1 MENDDRIRKLSR
13 RQMLRASAGAATAA
27 FLAACGASQTVTTPT
42 AAPAV
47 QPTQAPAPTSVPTE
61 APAVT
66 AAATEAATEVA
77 TEAATEVATEAAT
90 EVATEAATEA
100 ATEVATTAPTVA
112 PTNTPAPLP
121 VGSAG
126 KITIIH
132 RTEYFKEVETKF
144 RDIVTEFVKSQG
156 AELDISTANPEVF
169 GDFMAKVQAAVQAG
183 NPPDLAYTTLSV
195 QQLAFL
201 ETVEDLTDVVDEA
214 VKLYG
219 DVVPLTAAKNAQID
233 GRWMSVPFM
242 SNSGA
247 WFARKDAFDAKGI
260 DLTTLDT
267 WDKRRDAALAVSD
280 PANEL
285 WGWGLTIN
293 KSGDGHGV
301 IMGVIQAFGG
311 SITDKSGTKVTWNSP
326 ETVAAVKWLQET
338 YTSDK
343 YKPMLPPG
351 IESWTDTSNNENYLA
366 GKIALTT
373 NAFTIYGKMKQDG
386 NPLLEKTAV
395 VRAPKTNAGEIL
407 ESGGNGW
414 FSIFKGAKNIDLAK
428 KVILH
433 LLDPANFMAMVQLGG
448 GLFLPAYKN
457 LWTDEVTKIDPNFAT
472 LKEIIFS
479 PTPFTGFAWPADP
492 NAAIDAV
499 TAAAIQS
506 EMMSNVTTGKMTAED
521 AVADAHGKI
530 VRIFEELGLP
540 QG

>member
-1 MENDDRIRKLSR
+1 METDDQGRRVSR
-13 RQMLRASAGAATAA
+13 RQMLRATASAAASA
-27 FLAACGASQTVTTPT
+27 FLAACGAAPAATQPTAEPAGTTAPIAAAEPTATTASAVT
-42 AAPAV
+42 AAPAE
-47 QPTQAPAPTSVPTE
+47 TMT
-61 APAVT
+61 T
-66 AAATEAATEVA
+66 AAASEATTAAAATA
-77 TEAATEVATEAAT
+77 
-90 EVATEAATEA
+90 
-100 ATEVATTAPTVA
+100 APTVA

-126 KITIIH
+126 KFTIIH
-132 RTEYFKEVETKF
+132 RTEYFQEVETKF
-144 RDIVTEFVKSQG
+144 RDTVTAFVQSQG

-195 QQLAFL
+195 PQLHFL
-201 ETVEDLTDVVDEA
+201 ETVEDVTDVVEEA
-214 VKLYG
+214 VRLYG
-219 DVVPLTAAKNAQID
+219 DVVPLIAAKNAQID
-233 GRWMSVPFM
+233 GRWWSVPFM

-247 WFARKDAFDAKGI
+247 WFARRDAFEAAGI
-260 DLTTLDT
+260 DVTTLDT
-267 WDKRRDAALAVSD
+267 WDKRREAALEVSD
-280 PANEL
+280 PSKEL

-301 IMGVIQAFGG
+301 IMGVIQAHGG
-311 SITDKSGTKVTWNSP
+311 SITDESGTKVTWNSP
-326 ETVAAVKWLQET
+326 ETVAAVKWLEET

-386 NPLLEKTAV
+386 NPLLAQTV
-395 VRAPKTNAGEIL
+395 VLRSPRANDGTVL
-407 ESGGNGW
+407 ETGGNGW
-414 FSIFKGAKNIDLAK
+414 FSIFRGAQNIDLAK

-433 LLDPANFMAMVQLGG
+433 LLDPANFMQMVQLGG

-457 LWTDEVTKIDPNFAT
+457 LWTDEVVAIDPNFAT
-472 LKEIIFS
+472 LREIIFS

-506 EMMSNVTTGKMTAED
+506 EMMSNVTTGKMTAEQ
-521 AVADAHGKI
+521 AVEDAHNKI

>member
-1 MENDDRIRKLSR
+1 MENDDRTPKISR
-13 RQMLRASAGAATAA
+13 RQMLRSSAAAAAASAY
-27 FLAACGASQTVTTPT
+27 LVACGTAPTTTTPAADTPVAQVEPT
-42 AAPAV
+42 AAP
-47 QPTQAPAPTSVPTE
+47 PTTAPTTAPTATT
-61 APAVT
+61 APTT
-66 AAATEAATEVA
+66 AAATTAPTTAAATTVA
-77 TEAATEVATEAAT
+77 TEAAAAPT
-90 EVATEAATEA
+90 V
-100 ATEVATTAPTVA
+100 APTVA

-121 VGSAG
+121 VGQAG
-126 KITIIH
+126 RITVIH

-144 RDIVTEFVKSQG
+144 RDLVTEYVASQG

-169 GDFMAKVQAAVQAG
+169 GDFTAKVQAAVAAG
-183 NPPDLAYTTLSV
+183 NPPDLAYTTLSI

-201 ETVEDLTDVVDEA
+201 ETVEDVTDVVDQA
-214 VKLYG
+214 VASYG

-247 WFARKDAFDAKGI
+247 WFARRDALETAGI
-260 DLTTLDT
+260 DPTTLTT
-267 WDKRRDAALAVSD
+267 WDSRREAALAMSD
-280 PANEL
+280 PDNEL

-311 SITDKSGTKVTWNSP
+311 SITDETGERVTWNSP
-326 ETVAAVKWLQET
+326 ETVAGVKWLQET
-338 YTSDK
+338 YTGEK
-343 YKPMLPPG
+343 YRPMLPPG

-366 GKIALTT
+366 GKIGMTS
-373 NAFTIYGKMKQDG
+373 NAFTVYGKMKQDK
-386 NPLLEKTAV
+386 NPLLEQTVVMRNPTANDGTV
-395 VRAPKTNAGEIL
+395 L

-414 FSIFKGAKNIDLAK
+414 FSIFRGAQNIDLAK

-433 LLDPANFMAMVQLGG
+433 LLDPANFMSMVQQGG

-457 LWTDEVTKIDPNFAT
+457 LWTEEVTSIDPNFAS
-472 LKEIIFS
+472 LREIIFS

-506 EMMSNVTTGKMTAED
+506 EMMANVTTGNMTAEE
-521 AVADAHGKI
+521 AVEDAHNKI

-540 QG
+540 QS

>member
-27 FLAACGASQTVTTPT
+27 FLAACGA
-42 AAPAV
+42 APAA
-47 QPTQAPAPTSVPTE
+47 QAPTTAPVTEAEPTTAPAPTDAPAPTE
-61 APAVT
+61 APAM
-66 AAATEAATEVA
+66 TEAATEMA
-77 TEAATEVATEAAT
+77 TEAPAV
-90 EVATEAATEA
+90 TEA

-112 PTNTPAPLP
+112 PTNTPAALP

-144 RDIVTEFVKSQG
+144 RDTVTAFVESQG

-214 VKLYG
+214 VRLYG
-219 DVVPLTAAKNAQID
+219 DVVPLIAAKNAQID

-247 WFARKDAFDAKGI
+247 WFARNDALEAKGI
-260 DLTTLDT
+260 DVTTLDT
-267 WDKRRDAALAVSD
+267 WDKRRDAALAISD
-280 PANEL
+280 PDNEL

-311 SITDKSGTKVTWNSP
+311 AITDESGTKVTWNSP
-326 ETVAAVKWLQET
+326 ETVAAVKWLEET

-366 GKIALTT
+366 GKIGITS
-373 NAFTIYGKMKQDG
+373 NAFTVYAKMKQDG
-386 NPLLEKTAV
+386 NPLFEKTAV
-395 VRAPKTNAGEIL
+395 LRNPLANDGTPL
-407 ESGGNGW
+407 ETGGNGW
-414 FSIFKGAKNIDLAK
+414 LSIFKGAQNIDLAK

-433 LLDPANFMAMVQLGG
+433 LLDPVNFMPMVELGG

-457 LWTDEVTKIDPNFAT
+457 LWTDEVTAIDPNFAS

-492 NAAIDAV
+492 NPAIDAV

-506 EMMSNVTTGKMTAED
+506 EMMSNVTTGKMTAEE
-521 AVADAHGKI
+521 AVADAHEKI